1 MCLCVVCLCVY
12 TYTFVC
18 TCMGRTETAM
28 TLPSS
33 ISLHLDMCVWE
44 VQQFISLL
52 MDTIGERR
60 LQKSASY
67 CQPDMAGNTYDPI
80 TSDPEPGGY
89 ELIGKSPVTRQKKK
103 KKEESPKCKSSHP
116 AATKVALL
124 RVSVLQ

>member
-1 MCLCVVCLCVY
+1 
-12 TYTFVC
+12 
-18 TCMGRTETAM
+18 M